1 MKIYVKK
8 LILIVSLFNFRE
20 LTFSEIKVK
29 IAEPMRFKSI
39 NTTHLDKDKVL
50 GKGIIE
56 IYTDNKEED
65 IGKKIVFE
73 FPEYNLMTNRRKWL
87 KVEKLGMESSK
98 KEMIITK
105 EREQVEFYAVLD
117 RRDINKGEVIDI
129 EGEYVGYIP
138 IVVSQYSK
146 KGDMNEK

>member
-1 MKIYVKK
+1 MKK
-8 LILIVSLFNFRE
+8 LILLVFLFSIQK
-20 LTFSEIKVK
+20 LTFSEIKVR

-56 IYTDNKEED
+56 VFTDNKEED
-65 IGKKIVFE
+65 FGKKIMFE

-98 KEMIITK
+98 KEIIITK
-105 EREQVEFYAVLD
+105 EREQFAFYAVLD
-117 RRDINKGEVIDI
+117 RKDINKGEVIDI

-138 IVVSQYSK
+138 IIVSQYK
-146 KGDMNEK
+146 KRGNISDK

>member
-1 MKIYVKK
+1 MKN
-8 LILIVSLFNFRE
+8 LILIVFLFSIGR
-20 LTFSEIKVK
+20 LTFSEIKIK

-39 NTTHLDKDKVL
+39 NTTHLEKDKVL

-56 IYTDNKEED
+56 VFTDNKEED
-65 IGKKIVFE
+65 FGKKIVFE

-98 KEMIITK
+98 KEVIITK
-105 EREQVEFYAVLD
+105 EREQFELYAILD
-117 RRDINKGEVIDI
+117 RKDVAKGEVIDI

-138 IVVSQYSK
+138 IVISQYK
-146 KGDMNEK
+146 KRGSISEK

>member
-1 MKIYVKK
+1 MKK
-8 LILIVSLFNFRE
+8 LILLVFLFSIQK

-56 IYTDNKEED
+56 IFTDNKEQD
-65 IGKKIVFE
+65 FGKKIMFE

-87 KVEKLGMESSK
+87 KV
-98 KEMIITK
+98 
-105 EREQVEFYAVLD
+105 
-117 RRDINKGEVIDI
+117 
-129 EGEYVGYIP
+129 
-138 IVVSQYSK
+138 
-146 KGDMNEK
+146 

>member
-1 MKIYVKK
+1 MKK
-8 LILIVSLFNFRE
+8 LTLMVFLFTIGN
-20 LTFSEIKVK
+20 LAFSDIKVK

-56 IYTDNKEED
+56 VYTDNKEED
-65 IGKKIVFE
+65 FGKKIVFQ

-87 KVEKLGMESSK
+87 KVEKLGMATSE

-105 EREQVEFYAVLD
+105 EREQVPFYAVLD
-117 RRDINKGEVIDI
+117 RKDIDKGEVIDV

-138 IVVSQYSK
+138 IIVSQYK
-146 KGDMNEK
+146 KRGSYNEK

>member
-1 MKIYVKK
+1 MKK
-8 LILIVSLFNFRE
+8 LILIVLLFSIQV

-39 NTTHLDKDKVL
+39 NTTHLEKGKVL

-56 IYTDNKEED
+56 VFTDNKKED
-65 IGKKIVFE
+65 FGKKIMFE

-98 KEMIITK
+98 KEIIITK
-105 EREQVEFYAVLD
+105 EREQFAFYAVLD
-117 RRDINKGEVIDI
+117 RKDINKGEVIDI

-138 IVVSQYSK
+138 IIVSQYK
-146 KGDMNEK
+146 KRGNLNDK

>member
-1 MKIYVKK
+1 MKKT
-8 LILIVSLFNFRE
+8 ILIFLLASIGNV
-20 LTFSEIKVK
+20 TFSEIKVK
-29 IAEPMRFKSI
+29 IVEPMRFTNI

-56 IYTDNKEED
+56 VFTDNKEED
-65 IGKKIVFE
+65 IGKKIMFE

-98 KEMIITK
+98 KEMIVTK
-105 EREQVEFYAVLD
+105 EREHIPFYAVLD
-117 RRDINKGEVIDI
+117 RKNINDGEVIDV

-138 IVVSQYSK
+138 IVVSQYVK
-146 KGDMNEK
+146 KGSEKNK